1 LTEKFA
7 AGGGRGLCERVSGGD
22 INPNR
27 FEELSWLGGGLKI
40 SAPLGHHKLNI
51 LDLQLHTHLAL
62 ETLMFRGFRRSKGQ
76 IKLPTVGSE
85 TKKGNLALLS
95 L

>member
-1 LTEKFA
+1 M
-7 AGGGRGLCERVSGGD
+7 SGGD

-40 SAPLGHHKLNI
+40 SALLGHHKLNI

-62 ETLMFRGFRRSKGQ
+62 ETLSNFHNLRRIKGQ
-76 IKLPTVGSE
+76 IKLPTGGSE
-85 TKKGNLALLS
+85 TNKGNLALLS